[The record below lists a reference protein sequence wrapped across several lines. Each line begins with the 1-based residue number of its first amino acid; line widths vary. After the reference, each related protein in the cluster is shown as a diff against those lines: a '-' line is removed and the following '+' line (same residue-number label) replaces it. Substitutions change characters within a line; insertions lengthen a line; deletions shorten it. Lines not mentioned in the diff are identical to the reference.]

1 MIKFFIQMKDKNSV
15 DLLVTEDKSPF
26 ILIEGKIITS
36 IHKTKSKGKTITK
49 IFDFQRLQGTI

>member
-1 MIKFFIQMKDKNSV
+1 MKDKNSV